1 MCLTLLTLL
10 LKKTI
15 DDGCT
20 QQDWKK
26 AFNSAMS
33 MKRSRNKA
41 ENYRPVNGVSMV
53 LKMNDPS
60 RPNFILF

>member
-1 MCLTLLTLL
+1 MCLTLLTRL
-10 LKKTI
+10 LKETI

-26 AFNSAMS
+26 AFNSPIS

-41 ENYRPVNGVSMV
+41 ENFRPVNAVSMV

>member
-1 MCLTLLTLL
+1 M
-10 LKKTI
+10 
-15 DDGCT
+15 GVHNS
-20 QQDWKK
+20 WKK

-60 RPNFILF
+60 RPNFILFW